1 MSAQER
7 SEVLARVE
15 ETKWGKRKLLAQ
27 LQVPRSTYYRWRARE
42 RQGKQECLARVPW
55 NKLSLPEEAAVLA
68 AARESPEWSSRRL
81 ATWITDHLG
90 LSVGESTVYRILRRE
105 GLVKPPVMQLL
116 AGKEYHRKT
125 SGPHQMWA
133 TDASYFRVSGWGYY
147 YMVTVMD
154 DYSWSILAWKLQVD
168 MTADSLIQVVQVAVD
183 ITGMTEVPLED
194 RTREDRTRLL
204 SDNGSGYVSRAFRDY
219 LSLVGI
225 RHIRAAPYHPQ
236 TNGKLERY
244 HQSIKQEVNQV
255 PYEAP
260 SDLEEAI
267 SGFVDY
273 YNNRRYHKALGNVT
287 PGDVLHGRREE
298 ILITRKE
305 VKAQTLAQRKRYNR
319 LLRESQNTAISP

>member
-1 MSAQER
+1 M
-7 SEVLARVE
+7 
-15 ETKWGKRKLLAQ
+15 GKTELLAQ

-55 NKLSLPEEAAVLA
+55 NRLSLPEEAAVLL
-68 AARESPEWSSRRL
+68 AARESPEWSSRQL

-147 YMVTVMD
+147 YMATVMD
-154 DYSWSILAWKLQVD
+154 DYSRFILAWKLQGD

-183 ITGMTEVPLED
+183 ITGMTEVPL
-194 RTREDRTRLL
+194 EDRTRLL

-255 PYEAP
+255 PYEVP

-267 SGFVDY
+267 AGFVDY
-273 YNNRRYHKALGNVT
+273 YNHRRYHKALGNVT
-287 PGDVLHGRREE
+287 PDDVLRGRREE
-298 ILITRKE
+298 ILIMRKE
-305 VKAQTLAQRKRYNR
+305 VKAQTLVLSHVWNQRDRGGAVWFGR
-319 LLRESQNTAISP
+319 HGC